1 MKTYIIPFLALLSVI
16 VLLLH
21 GPIAQD
27 QNYHKFADDR
37 VFWGVPNFLNVITN
51 LPFVIIGFYGLRA
64 VRSANEKGLRQIMF
78 ALFSGF
84 LLLTFGSGYY
94 HLYPNNET
102 LVYDRIPIVI
112 IFMSFFAL
120 VIYDCCGRRAGYIS
134 FITLNS
140 VGVLS
145 VVYWI
150 VTEHAGRGD
159 LRWYGMVQFFP
170 VVAIP
175 AVLFLQKPPFN
186 YSTEL
191 IPMFIFFGVAK
202 FAEHFDTQV
211 YHLLKGIISGHS
223 LKHIFVALAG
233 YEMVLLLGRRVNLAE
248 D

>member
-21 GPIAQD
+21 GPIPQA
-27 QNYHKFADDR
+27 QNYHQFADAR
-37 VFWGVPNFLNVITN
+37 FFLGVPNFLNVITN

-64 VRSANEKGLRQIMF
+64 VRSTNKKGLHQIMF

-120 VIYDCCGRRAGYIS
+120 VIYDCFGRRAGYIS

-140 VGVLS
+140 IGVLS

-175 AVLFLQKPPFN
+175 AVLFLQKPTFN
-186 YSTEL
+186 YSKEL
-191 IPMFIFFGVAK
+191 IPMFMFFGFAK
-202 FAEHFDTQV
+202 LAEHFDTQV
-211 YHLLKGIISGHS
+211 YHLLTGRISGHS

-233 YEMVLLLGRRVNLAE
+233 YQMVLLLGRRVNFGE